1 MHFTLRKVVLVGL
14 SLLLG
19 STMIGGQLDTTAKTK
34 SVPTVQHGELLAD
47 DGGTS
52 GKPTGG

>member
-1 MHFTLRKVVLVGL
+1 MHFTLRKIVLVGL
-14 SLLLG
+14 SLLLS
-19 STMIGGQLDTTAKTK
+19 STIVGNQISTEAKAQPTT
-34 SVPTVQHGELLAD
+34 SVQHGELLAD

>member
-1 MHFTLRKVVLVGL
+1 MHFTLRKVVLVGW

-19 STMIGGQLDTTAKTK
+19 STILGSQLSSTAKINLIP
-34 SVPTVQHGELLAD
+34 SIQHSELLAD

>member
-1 MHFTLRKVVLVGL
+1 MYFTLRKIVLVGL

-19 STMIGGQLDTTAKTK
+19 STMIGSQLNTTAKAK
-34 SVPTVQHGELLAD
+34 PTQSIQQGELLAD

>member
-1 MHFTLRKVVLVGL
+1 LVGL
-14 SLLLG
+14 SLLLSSTIAG
-19 STMIGGQLDTTAKTK
+19 SQISPTAKAQ
-34 SVPTVQHGELLAD
+34 PTTSVQHAELLAD

>member
-14 SLLLG
+14 SLLLSFTIAG
-19 STMIGGQLDTTAKTK
+19 SQISTTAKAQ
-34 SVPTVQHGELLAD
+34 PTTSVQHAELLAD